1 MTQTIRI
8 TEQRA
13 KKLNEVFQRVGKDYG
28 YETCEATFEAFTDF
42 KVRWQ
47 RSYHWIDLHV
57 SDYLA
62 DAPEDVLE
70 GLAVSLFR
78 RITGEEDAPYSEK
91 LKDWITRPE
100 FAPSKREVYL
110 HRRNYDDESSE
121 ILAAGY
127 RRLVDAGLLPYDEN
141 VRLCWNHD
149 RYNHKAGSCS
159 VLMKVVSIS
168 DWFEDAPDN
177 VVDYVLFRYIAHIT
191 LGYDPD
197 RTDDGYDRMVAGYPD
212 KEDCEDYLRNKEM
225 YI

>member
-1 MTQTIRI
+1 MAKTIRI

-28 YETCEATFEAFTDF
+28 YETCEATFEAFTNF

-47 RSYHWIDLHV
+47 RSYNWIDLRV

-91 LKDWITRPE
+91 LKEWITRPE

-121 ILAAGY
+121 ILTAGY

-141 VRLCWNHD
+141 IHLCWNGEKF
-149 RYNHKAGSCS
+149 KAGSSS
-159 VLMKVVSIS
+159 VLMKTVSVS
-168 DWFEDAPDN
+168 NRLADAPDD
-177 VVDYVLFRYIAHIT
+177 VLDYVLFRYIAHIT
-191 LGYDPD
+191 LGYNPD
-197 RTDDGYDRMVAGYPD
+197 GADNGYDRMVAEYPD
-212 KEDCEDYLRNKEM
+212 KEDCEDYLRKVEM